1 MTTILVIDG
10 DSSARAAI
18 QALLEMEGFEVVGV
32 ENDRSGIRA
41 LETSLFEA
49 AIVDIFTPR
58 IEGLDAIKTLKN
70 IAPMVP
76 IVALAPQKFRTCLG
90 QETDFLEMAARLG
103 AAAGLYKPFMP
114 RDLITVIA
122 TCIDATGRTQ
132 RAVRDLNDGNT

>member
-1 MTTILVIDG
+1 M
-10 DSSARAAI
+10 
-18 QALLEMEGFEVVGV
+18 VGV
-32 ENDRSGIRA
+32 ENDRSAVKA

-76 IVALAPQKFRTCLG
+76 IVALAPQKFRDCLG
-90 QETDFLEMAARLG
+90 PEQVFLGMATKFG

-132 RAVRDLNDGNT
+132 RAVRALNDSNT